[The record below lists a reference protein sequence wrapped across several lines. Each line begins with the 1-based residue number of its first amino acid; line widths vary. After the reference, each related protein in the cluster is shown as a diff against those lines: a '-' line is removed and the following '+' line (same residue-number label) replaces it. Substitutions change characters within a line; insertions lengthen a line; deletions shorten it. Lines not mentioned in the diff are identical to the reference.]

1 MSKAK
6 LKKYLQQTL
15 SKEQVIEVMIELYDA
30 RKEVKEYLEFYLAPD
45 SNAEL
50 EKCKKAIRQEFFP
63 TRGFSEKPSFA
74 KCRKIISDFQKLKT
88 EPTYV
93 ADLMLFYIEQ
103 GCEYTV
109 TFGDMWEQYYTT
121 LESNFNK
128 AMKFIFMHGLLATY
142 YERIEKLLNNASNC
156 GWGFYDTLSDITN
169 IGNKTKESHSL
180 LRYVKN
186 GFPYFYSVDSRIMRK
201 VSFLYSLRLYLSFLH
216 IQQLHGVPVD

>member
-6 LKKYLQQTL
+6 LKKYLQTL
-15 SKEQVIEVMIELYDA
+15 S
-30 RKEVKEYLEFYLAPD
+30 KEYLEFYLTPD

-63 TRGFSEKPSFA
+63 TRGFSEKPSFT
-74 KCRKIISDFQKLKT
+74 KCRKVISDFQKLK
-88 EPTYV
+88 PDPVCV

-121 LESNFNK
+121 LENNFEK

-142 YERIEKLLNNASNC
+142 YGRIEKLLENANNC
-156 GWGFYDTLSDITN
+156 GWGFYDTLSDIYYQY
-169 IGNKTKESHSL
+169 
-180 LRYVKN
+180 R
-186 GFPYFYSVDSRIMRK
+186 
-201 VSFLYSLRLYLSFLH
+201 
-216 IQQLHGVPVD
+216 

>member
-6 LKKYLQQTL
+6 LKKYLQTL

-30 RKEVKEYLEFYLAPD
+30 RKEAKDYLEFYLTPD
-45 SNAEL
+45 SKAEL

-74 KCRKIISDFQKLKT
+74 KCRKVISDFQKLKT

-109 TFGDMWEQYYTT
+109 TFGDMWEQYYIT
-121 LESNFNK
+121 LENNFDK
-128 AMKFIFMHGLLATY
+128 AMTFIFMNGLLTQY
-142 YERIEKLLNNASNC
+142 YERIEKLLENANNC
-156 GWGFYDTLSDITN
+156 GWGFYDTLSDIY
-169 IGNKTKESHSL
+169 HQY
-180 LRYVKN
+180 R
-186 GFPYFYSVDSRIMRK
+186 
-201 VSFLYSLRLYLSFLH
+201 
-216 IQQLHGVPVD
+216 